1 MGNGDLL
8 SINSP
13 NSIEGVGFPSNDTI
27 KIAGEGDSP
36 SILIETI
43 MEKEVFSLNLS
54 PFSPN
59 NTSLFW
65 GL

>member
-8 SINSP
+8 SIDSP

-43 MEKEVFSLNLS
+43 MEKEVFSPQFKPL
-54 PFSPN
+54 FS
-59 NTSLFW
+59 
-65 GL
+65 